1 MRSLLRTGYHR
12 SILGATALSGA
23 QAFTPLDL
31 FAASEVGEYWP
42 VDPAY
47 LYTDT
52 AATTLVSA
60 PDTLV
65 AAWKGAK
72 YGTLLT
78 QSTSANRPFY
88 VTQPVGGWTQRLL
101 SSGDLSNA
109 VWSKTRCTV
118 TTGQTDPNSGS
129 TADLIECNSAG
140 QTYISQTIR
149 RQGRQA
155 TLSVIAK
162 AGTVNRI
169 YIGMQL
175 GAVTYSDNIVDL
187 VSGAKILESGST
199 TLTVT
204 DNGGGWWK
212 IELTV
217 TGAYTGIHYIGP
229 VNSASSSPT
238 ASVGANIVVWQPQLE
253 YAAARSTYQARAAT
267 ETASPLSGETEPA
280 LLFYGHNFD
289 AGRRLVTSSAVDFT
303 GTAAVSIAAKVE
315 NRIPSNDFAP
325 LCGLGSDINA
335 TAGSFLIMLDTS
347 SSTEDRIFPAMRGT
361 ATYGKQ
367 TASIPMPY
375 NSRLIVQM
383 DMDTDAIS
391 VHRDGADE
399 ALPVTSGTNSGT
411 GNFGNHTISVNER
424 SDLVASSGYITIS
437 KGFVVIGRA
446 LTTEER
452 DNLDAWLA
460 A

>member
-1 MRSLLRTGYHR
+1 MKSLLRTGFYR
-12 SILGATALSGA
+12 SIMGATASGGVA
-23 QAFTPLDL
+23 VFTPLDL
-31 FAASEVGEYWP
+31 FAASEVGEFWL

-60 PDTLV
+60 PGDLV

-72 YGTLLT
+72 YGLLAT
-78 QSTSANRPFY
+78 QATSGIRPSY
-88 VTQPVGGWTQRLL
+88 ARQPIGGWTQQLL
-101 SSGDLSNA
+101 SSGDLSDA

-140 QTYISQTIR
+140 QTYVSQVIN
-149 RQGRQA
+149 RQARQA

-169 YIGMQL
+169 YIGMRL
-175 GAVTYSDNIVDL
+175 GVSTYSDNIVDL
-187 VSGAKILESGST
+187 VSGAKVLESGST
-199 TLTVT
+199 TLVVT
-204 DNGGGWWK
+204 DTGGGWWK
-212 IELTV
+212 IELTR
-217 TGAYTGIHYIGP
+217 TGAYNGIHYIGP
-229 VNSASSSPT
+229 VNSASSTPT
-238 ASVGANIVVWQPQLE
+238 ASVGANIVVWQPQFE

-267 ETASPLSGETEPA
+267 ATAAPLSGDSAPA
-280 LLFYGHNFD
+280 LYFPGGLVGH
-289 AGRRLVTSSAVDFT
+289 RLTTSAAIDLTS
-303 GTAAVSIAAKVE
+303 TAAVSIAAKVE
-315 NRIPSNDFAP
+315 NRIASNDYAP
-325 LCGLGSDINA
+325 LCGFGADINA
-335 TAGSFLIMLDTS
+335 TAGSFLIMLDTNS
-347 SSTEDRIFPAMRGT
+347 TTEDRIFPAMRGT

-399 ALPVTSGTNSGT
+399 ALPVTFGTNSGT
-411 GNFGNHTISVNER
+411 GNFGNHTFSVGER
-424 SDLVASSGYITIS
+424 SDALAWGAAMTLTRGLVLID
-437 KGFVVIGRA
+437 RA

-452 DNLDAWLA
+452 DNLDAWLVA
-460 A
+460 